1 MIFRPNRVTASLAD
15 IRTAGT
21 FPARTTVVP
30 NLDSAASRFRPRPL
44 KWSPAL
50 IVTVAGIVA
59 AALKIYCAATTFGSC
74 DVTIICRFGQVVDS
88 MGLDYMYRLDRHFN
102 HPPVTGEF
110 FGLVYHIAAWITPP
124 AAHAVPHSFPF
135 LLRLPSIIAD
145 ALALLILLRL
155 HQKTGNP
162 PVWSLALFALSPVAF
177 MVSGF
182 HGNVDPIMVC
192 LLLVATYF
200 CVEENLL
207 LSAMFLALACA
218 IKIIPLFLV
227 PAFFFFWLNRGANP
241 GLKFAAVFGLSCLAV
256 WSAALIGSPFYFFG
270 NVLGYS
276 SFPGGWGITYWCVFF
291 LDALHFDVTPQ
302 LLNRLLPLLTVLRVV
317 VVALAITLGW
327 LRRKQSG
334 TEFLGTIAL
343 CWICFAIFAPGFIPY
358 YLVWMAPF
366 VLLYSPPWYVI
377 LTVASSIYL
386 FAYYNMMS
394 HGIPWYASDPSV
406 PPAWNDWGTIP
417 WFVAVAIAI
426 CAMIGR
432 RRVRVKGANSAFA
445 RSAQTEI
452 ALANVAESN

>member
-1 MIFRPNRVTASLAD
+1 VR
-15 IRTAGT
+15 
-21 FPARTTVVP
+21 
-30 NLDSAASRFRPRPL
+30 NLDSAASRFRTRPL

-50 IVTVAGIVA
+50 IITAAGIIA

-74 DVTIICRFGQVVDS
+74 DVTIHCRFGQIVDS
-88 MGLDYMYRLDRHFN
+88 MGLDYMYRLDRNFN

-110 FGLVYHIAAWITPP
+110 FGLIYHIATWITPS
-124 AAHAVPHSFPF
+124 ATQAVPHSFPF

-145 ALALLILLRL
+145 ALALLILWRL

-192 LLLVATYF
+192 L
-200 CVEENLL
+200 
-207 LSAMFLALACA
+207 
-218 IKIIPLFLV
+218 
-227 PAFFFFWLNRGANP
+227 
-241 GLKFAAVFGLSCLAV
+241 FAAVFGLSCLAV
-256 WSAALIGSPFYFFG
+256 WSEALVGSPFYFFR

-276 SFPGGWGITYWCVFF
+276 SYAGGWGITYWCVFF
-291 LDALHFDVTPQ
+291 LRALHFDVTLQ
-302 LLNRLLPLLTVLRVV
+302 SLNRLLPLLTVLKLV
-317 VVALAITLGW
+317 VVALAITLSW

-334 TEFLGTIAL
+334 SGFLGTIAL

-366 VLLYSPPWYVI
+366 VLLYSSPWYVI

-406 PPAWNDWGTIP
+406 RPAWNDWGTIP
-417 WFVAVAIAI
+417 WFVVVAIAI
-426 CAMIGR
+426 CAMIGW
-432 RRVRVKGANSAFA
+432 RRVRLKGANSVFA

-452 ALANVAESN
+452 ALANAAESN

>member
-1 MIFRPNRVTASLAD
+1 MR
-15 IRTAGT
+15 
-21 FPARTTVVP
+21 
-30 NLDSAASRFRPRPL
+30 NLDSAASRFRTRPL

-50 IVTVAGIVA
+50 IVTAAGIIA
-59 AALKIYCAATTFGSC
+59 AAFKIYCAATTFGSC
-74 DVTIICRFGQVVDS
+74 DVTIHCRFGQIVDS

-110 FGLVYHIAAWITPP
+110 FGLVYHIAACMTPP
-124 AAHAVPHSFPF
+124 APHAVPQSFPF

-162 PVWSLALFALSPVAF
+162 PVWALALFALSPVAF

-182 HGNVDPIMVC
+182 HGNVDPIMVS
-192 LLLVATYF
+192 LLLIATYF
-200 CVEENLL
+200 CVEENVL

-227 PAFFFFWLNRGANP
+227 PAFFFFWLNRGTKP

-256 WSAALIGSPFYFFG
+256 WSEALIGSPFYFFR

-276 SFPGGWGITYWCVFF
+276 SYAGGWGITYWCVLF
-291 LDALHFDVTPQ
+291 LHALHFNVTPQ
-302 LLNRLLPLLTVLRVV
+302 SLNRLLPLLTVLKLV
-317 VVALAITLGW
+317 VVALAITLAW

-334 TEFLGTIAL
+334 TGFLGTIAL

-358 YLVWMAPF
+358 YLIWMAPF
-366 VLLYSPPWYVI
+366 VLFYSPPWYVI

-406 PPAWNDWGTIP
+406 PPAWNNWGTIP
-417 WFVAVAIAI
+417 WFVVVAIAI
-426 CAMIGR
+426 CAAIGR
-432 RRVRVKGANSAFA
+432 RRLRVKGVNSVFA
-445 RSAQTEI
+445 RSPQTQI
-452 ALANVAESN
+452 ALANAAESN